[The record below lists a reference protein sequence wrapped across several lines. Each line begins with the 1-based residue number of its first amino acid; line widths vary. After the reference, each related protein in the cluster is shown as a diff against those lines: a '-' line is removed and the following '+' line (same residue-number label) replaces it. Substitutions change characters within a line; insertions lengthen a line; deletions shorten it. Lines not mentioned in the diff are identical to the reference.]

1 VFTPGSATKGRDKFY
16 EYVFSLIADTD
27 MIAGCNFW
35 GWGGYAEPAHER
47 WQCWDDYTCDPAQE
61 QQGLNSVF
69 AVDRSTLNIIKKM
82 TKRIKNE

>member
-1 VFTPGSATKGRDKFY
+1 MIENSG
-16 EYVFSLIADTD
+16 

-35 GWGGYAEPAHER
+35 GWGGYAVPTHEK

-69 AVDRSTLNIIKKM
+69 ASDTTTLAIISKM
-82 TKRIKNE
+82 TKNINRKH